1 MDLVMNM
8 KDYREVIQNKRKKL
22 GWSQYKL
29 AKEVGIAQSFM
40 NEIEK
45 GRKSPSLEV
54 FFRICEALN
63 IQLFPNEEGE

>member
-1 MDLVMNM
+1 MIM

-45 GRKSPSLEV
+45 GPEQGSPLRLSRSGPIYE
-54 FFRICEALN
+54 IT
-63 IQLFPNEEGE
+63 

>member
-1 MDLVMNM
+1 M
-8 KDYREVIQNKRKKL
+8 KDYREVIQKKRKKL
-22 GWSQYKL
+22 GWSQYRL

-54 FFRICEALN
+54 FFRICDALE
-63 IQLFPNEEGE
+63 IRLFPEEE